1 MLGFVLGGSVAV
13 EVAFN
18 TPGIGNT
25 MITAAETRDMHIVQ
39 SLVLLYGIIFVV
51 VNLLVDLMYAF
62 IDPRIKFA

>member
-1 MLGFVLGGSVAV
+1 
-13 EVAFN
+13 
-18 TPGIGNT
+18 